1 MKNGPQGLKPTF
13 FDDSITHG
21 WNRLRKNVSSVRS
34 AFHLRA
40 SPSLL
45 VRAGQRSQRA
55 HPVTRMPAAARKY
68 YFSATYGT
76 FSLRS
81 PMAESHGLPS
91 RALIQGFTQEDFF
104 RKLVGHESRAQARAE
119 NRAALSMP

>member
-1 MKNGPQGLKPTF
+1 MISQKVILVSG
-13 FDDSITHG
+13 
-21 WNRLRKNVSSVRS
+21 RLVIESLGHLVICSVRS

-40 SPSLL
+40 SPSLF
-45 VRAGQRSQRA
+45 VRAAQRSQRA
-55 HPVTRMPAAARKY
+55 HPAARMPAAARDC

-91 RALIQGFTQEDFF
+91 RALIQGFTYEDFF
-104 RKLVGHESRAQARAE
+104 RNL
-119 NRAALSMP
+119 